1 MAKLLRQQ
9 LTVDGMGTQSSG
21 VVVTDLDFVA
31 SQWRLKTCEDIL
43 DHAFYCDIC
52 QQPCNGTR
60 VAPPL

>member
-31 SQWRLKTCEDIL
+31 S
-43 DHAFYCDIC
+43 
-52 QQPCNGTR
+52 
-60 VAPPL
+60 